1 MKQVELLSPA
11 GDRLSFIG
19 AINAGCNA
27 VYLAGK
33 RFGARS
39 FAQNFEVEE
48 IIEMIKYAHL
58 RNVLVYVTLNTLV
71 YDDEIPALIEYA
83 DILVKNHVDALII
96 QDLGV
101 LEIFSKRYPST
112 DLHASTQMNTL
123 NVEQAKFLKS
133 IGVKRIILA
142 RETSIEEI
150 KHIKEN
156 VDIELEVFI
165 HGALCIS
172 YSGNC
177 YFSSMIGGRSGNRG
191 ECAQS
196 CRLPYELYKEDELI
210 EDKSYLLSAKDL
222 ITIDHLE
229 ALIELGINSLKI
241 EGRMRKPEYVVQS
254 VKSYRNLID
263 SYYYNQE
270 IDNENEKDKLTKVFN
285 RGQTKGFLFNET
297 PKDIVNSDKPNHVG
311 VTIGKVISFNRGKVT
326 LLLSDSLSVN
336 DGIKFISNKESGMTV
351 SRISKN
357 DMIISQA
364 FSGEVVV
371 LDSKDPVEVGSVVVK
386 TSDSEL
392 ENTLSVFLKED
403 YTSIPLKGTV
413 NAYLNNRLS
422 VEVVDELNN
431 RYFVESDFLIPEA
444 KNQPITKE
452 NLYEHFYKLGNTPFA
467 FETLEIKSNELG
479 FIPVKVINELRRDLI
494 EKIIAEKTKRPE
506 IKIVDH
512 NYSKN
517 IDLNIENK
525 PNLIVSV
532 NNTEQ
537 FEAAINSGINEIYLD
552 ANLTIK
558 NDAYKDTKITRR
570 QRRINPFAD
579 YKQYKETVISEVGL
593 LNKKEKFSR
602 MITDEFMNV
611 TNIYSVHFLHLNGV
625 ERITLSSE
633 TNQYI
638 LDNIVKNYLDTFKT
652 FPNLEKVVY
661 GREELMISKYCPI
674 AKSYGTNV
682 GCMLCYKNQYY
693 LKDRKDE
700 MYPLINDGL
709 CNIKIMHSR
718 PLVLIDYVF
727 DLIQNG
733 IYNLRLNFTT
743 ESYEETVKIIKA
755 YQNAINKLPFNLGID
770 KYTKG
775 RYITKVAED
784 F

>member
-33 RFGARS
+33 KFGARS

-101 LEIFSKRYPST
+101 LEIFSKRYPNT

-210 EDKSYLLSAKDL
+210 ENKSYLLSAKDL

-229 ALIELGINSLKI
+229 ALIELGIDSLKI

-263 SYYYNQE
+263 SYYNNQE
-270 IDNENEKDKLTKVFN
+270 IDNENEKEKLTKVFN

-297 PKDIVNSDKPNHVG
+297 PKEIVNSDKPNHVG
-311 VTIGKVISFNRGKVT
+311 VTIGKVINFNRGKVT
-326 LLLSDSLSVN
+326 VLLNDSLSVN
-336 DGIKFISNKESGMTV
+336 DGIKFISNKECGMTV

-357 DMIISQA
+357 DMVISQA

-392 ENTLSVFLKED
+392 ENTLSVYLKED
-403 YTSIPLKGTV
+403 YTS
-413 NAYLNNRLS
+413 
-422 VEVVDELNN
+422 
-431 RYFVESDFLIPEA
+431 
-444 KNQPITKE
+444 
-452 NLYEHFYKLGNTPFA
+452 
-467 FETLEIKSNELG
+467 
-479 FIPVKVINELRRDLI
+479 
-494 EKIIAEKTKRPE
+494 
-506 IKIVDH
+506 
-512 NYSKN
+512 
-517 IDLNIENK
+517 
-525 PNLIVSV
+525 
-532 NNTEQ
+532 
-537 FEAAINSGINEIYLD
+537 
-552 ANLTIK
+552 
-558 NDAYKDTKITRR
+558 
-570 QRRINPFAD
+570 
-579 YKQYKETVISEVGL
+579 
-593 LNKKEKFSR
+593 
-602 MITDEFMNV
+602 
-611 TNIYSVHFLHLNGV
+611 
-625 ERITLSSE
+625 
-633 TNQYI
+633 
-638 LDNIVKNYLDTFKT
+638 
-652 FPNLEKVVY
+652 
-661 GREELMISKYCPI
+661 
-674 AKSYGTNV
+674 
-682 GCMLCYKNQYY
+682 
-693 LKDRKDE
+693 
-700 MYPLINDGL
+700 
-709 CNIKIMHSR
+709 
-718 PLVLIDYVF
+718 
-727 DLIQNG
+727 
-733 IYNLRLNFTT
+733 
-743 ESYEETVKIIKA
+743 
-755 YQNAINKLPFNLGID
+755 
-770 KYTKG
+770 
-775 RYITKVAED
+775 
-784 F
+784 

>member
-11 GDRLSFIG
+11 GDHLSFIG

-33 RFGARS
+33 KFGARS
-39 FAQNFEVEE
+39 FAQNFEIEE

-58 RNVLVYVTLNTLV
+58 RNVLIYVTLNTLV
-71 YDDEIPALIEYA
+71 YDDEISDLIEYA
-83 DILVKNHVDALII
+83 DILVKNNVDALII

-101 LEIFSKRYPST
+101 LEIFSKRYPNT

-123 NVEQAKFLKS
+123 NIEQAKFLKS

-222 ITIDHLE
+222 ITIDHLAE
-229 ALIELGINSLKI
+229 LIELGIDSLKI

-254 VKSYRNLID
+254 VKSYRGLIE
-263 SYYYNQE
+263 SYYNKQNFAYE
-270 IDNENEKDKLTKVFN
+270 EEKEKLTKVFN

-297 PKDIVNSDKPNHVG
+297 PKEIVNTIKPNHVG
-311 VTIGKVISFNRGKVT
+311 VTIGKVINFFRGKVT
-326 LLLSDSLSVN
+326 VLLNDTLSVN
-336 DGIKFISNKESGMTV
+336 DGIKFIGEKESGMKV
-351 SRISKN
+351 SRILSYERN
-357 DMIISQA
+357 VSTG
-364 FSGEVVV
+364 FSGELVV
-371 LDSKDPVEVGSVVVK
+371 LDSKDPVEIGSVVVK

-392 ENTLSVFLKED
+392 EKELSDYLRED
-403 YTSIPLKGTV
+403 YTSISLKGTV
-413 NAYLNNRLS
+413 KAYLNTKLS
-422 VEVVDELNN
+422 VEVIDDLNN
-431 RYFVESDFLIPEA
+431 HYFVESDFLIPEA

-452 NLYEHFYKLGNTPFA
+452 NLYEHFYKLGTTPFI
-467 FETLEIKSNELG
+467 FESLEILSNELG

-494 EKIIAEKTKRPE
+494 DKIMSERIKRPAR
-506 IKIVDH
+506 KIV
-512 NYSKN
+512 NYKYTKKV
-517 IDLNIENK
+517 DLTGEKSPEIV
-525 PNLIVSV
+525 VSV
-532 NNTEQ
+532 NNAEQ
-537 FEAAINSGINEIYLD
+537 LEAALKSGIKEIYLD
-552 ANLTIK
+552 ANLDITT
-558 NDAYKDTKITRR
+558 DTYKDAKIIKR
-570 QRRINPFAD
+570 QRRINPFANYD
-579 YKQYKETVISEVGL
+579 YYKGTVISEIGL
-593 LNKKEKFSR
+593 LNEKEKFTRLIS
-602 MITDEFMNV
+602 DEFMNV
-611 TNIYSVHFLHLNGV
+611 TNIYSIHFLHINGV
-625 ERITLSSE
+625 ERVTLSSE
-633 TNQYI
+633 TNQYV
-638 LDNIVKNYLDTFKT
+638 LENITKNFSDTFGYY
-652 FPNLEKVVY
+652 PNLEKVVY

-682 GCMLCYKNQYY
+682 GCNLCYKNQYY

-700 MYPLINDGL
+700 LYPLINDGL

-718 PLVLIDYVF
+718 PLVLIDYVT
-727 DLIQNG
+727 DLINNE
-733 IYNLRLNFTT
+733 IYTLRLNFTT
-743 ESYEETVKIIKA
+743 ENYEETIKIIKA
-755 YQNAINKLPFNLGID
+755 YQNSINKLPYNLGIE

-775 RYITKVAED
+775 RYITKVAEE